1 MNMDRQRHEATG
13 TLVYNSETGQVR
25 SSKNKGRVGRGDCFV
40 LRKEVIGL
48 DGGRKSGGVD

>member
-1 MNMDRQRHEATG
+1 MNIDGQRHGATG

-40 LRKEVIGL
+40 LRK
-48 DGGRKSGGVD
+48 